1 MLEGLFF
8 PLTLVV
14 PCIYAW
20 AAKEELE
27 RAAGDSQTEDVR
39 HTIYYL
45 ILYYAS
51 STLARQ

>member
-8 PLTLVV
+8 PPTLVV

-27 RAAGDSQTEDVR
+27 RAK
-39 HTIYYL
+39 
-45 ILYYAS
+45 
-51 STLARQ
+51 